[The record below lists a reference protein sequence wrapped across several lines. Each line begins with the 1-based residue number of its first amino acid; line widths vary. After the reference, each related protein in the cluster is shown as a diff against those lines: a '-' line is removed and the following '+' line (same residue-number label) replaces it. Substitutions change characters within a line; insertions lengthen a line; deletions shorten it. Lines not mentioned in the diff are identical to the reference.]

1 MCGFAG
7 YNLGYVTTSWS
18 DGAVR
23 SGTTSGGFVGYND
36 IGFDGDTGVLTDVY
50 WDEGTSGQ
58 SNALGTGTLGSSTNA
73 TGIGG
78 STGNNIYSQSTYI
91 GFDFTNVWE
100 INPATSRPFLRNVTP
115 QSPPS

>member
-18 DGAVR
+18 DGAVG
-23 SGTTSGGFVGYND
+23 SGTASGGVA
-36 IGFDGDTGVLTDVY
+36 GDNGAAGVFTDVY

-58 SNALGTGTLGSSTNA
+58 SNALGTGTLGSSTNV

-78 STGNNIYSQSTYI
+78 STGNNIYSQSTYA